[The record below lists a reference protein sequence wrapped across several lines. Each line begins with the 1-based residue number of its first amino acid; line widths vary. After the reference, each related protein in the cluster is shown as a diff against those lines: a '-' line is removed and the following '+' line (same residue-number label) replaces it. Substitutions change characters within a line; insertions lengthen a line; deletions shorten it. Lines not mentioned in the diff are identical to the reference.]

1 MPKPG
6 GTGFQPVQGFKIT
19 KRNLPHWQ
27 EPGSVYFITWRSKDG
42 VVLNARERSIAL
54 ESVRFGTKK
63 NG

>member
-1 MPKPG
+1 
-6 GTGFQPVQGFKIT
+6 VQGFKIT